1 MRRIRGEILCRKKI
15 KKTKIKTVAVEE
27 DDVIGD
33 YERIEKS
40 GKSEE
45 RSNNTEIRK
54 STWKRS

>member
-1 MRRIRGEILCRKKI
+1 MKYYAEKKI
-15 KKTKIKTVAVEE
+15 KKTKLKTVAVEE